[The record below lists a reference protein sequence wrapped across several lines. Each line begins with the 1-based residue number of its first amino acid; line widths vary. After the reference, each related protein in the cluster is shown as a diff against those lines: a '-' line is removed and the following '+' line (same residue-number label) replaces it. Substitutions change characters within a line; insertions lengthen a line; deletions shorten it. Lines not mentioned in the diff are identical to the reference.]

1 MKIILKIINDSETS
15 RKKKKISLAIF
26 ILLWYQPFLTTF
38 HPIVFFPPRAR
49 EKFYILTSG
58 DSPFVRSLAVDF
70 NYR

>member
-15 RKKKKISLAIF
+15 KKKKISLAIF

-38 HPIVFFPPRAR
+38 HPIVFFPLGAR